1 MLRSLSYLLVQSRK
15 LEQFSTLSRLFTA
28 LFILAY
34 LTYTRFEAGLRAE
47 IIRTALVLSIVLA
60 ISTLI
65 RGVRVV
71 LEGTRLILL
80 FTVAGALVFYL
91 SHFMGWLAPDPVNI
105 PVGALRLVAFF
116 LSFSLFFQVVS
127 LEEWRYVFS
136 KMGLKTQAFMLSVTI
151 AHIPVL
157 LNYLSESAVAIKL
170 KYRGR
175 KLYKLVIPLIL
186 LSLYTA
192 RGLYE
197 AHLIYGATLRPRI
210 RFTFFKKKDILLYSV
225 VLFLI
230 TASFLV
236 K

>member
-1 MLRSLSYLLVQSRK
+1 MLRSLSYLLVQSKR

-34 LTYTRFEAGLRAE
+34 LTYARFGAE
-47 IIRTALVLSIVLA
+47 LGAEVVRTVIALSVVLA
-60 ISTLI
+60 ISSLV
-65 RGVRVV
+65 RGLRVV
-71 LEGTRLILL
+71 LEGARLILL
-80 FTVAGALVFYL
+80 FTLAGALVFYL
-91 SHFMGWLAPDPVNI
+91 SSLLGWLAPDPAYI

-116 LSFSLFFQVVS
+116 LSFSLFFQMLS
-127 LEEWRYVFS
+127 LEEWRYLFN
-136 KMGLKTQAFMLSVTI
+136 KLGLKTQALVLSVTV

-170 KYRGR
+170 KFKGR
-175 KLYKLVIPLIL
+175 KLYKLVVPLIL

-197 AHLIYGATLRPRI
+197 AHLIYRASLKPRAK
-210 RFTFFKKKDILLYSV
+210 FTFFKRNDFLLYSV
-225 VLFLI
+225 VLFLVI
-230 TASFLV
+230 TIFLV